1 MSAHEMK
8 DLSISERSDANDDEY
23 DSEEEYLEG
32 LPEDVLS
39 ADELEEVFEDC
50 MNEFPQSKKKWLDN
64 AKEFYKSLHP
74 ANSFEDETI
83 KECLQFINSK
93 Y

>member
-1 MSAHEMK
+1 MSAHDMEK
-8 DLSISERSDANDDEY
+8 LSINDEANDESDY
-23 DSEEEYLEG
+23 SEEEYLEG

-50 MNEFPQSKKKWLDN
+50 VTEFPESKKKWLDN
-64 AKEFYKSLHP
+64 AKAFYKSLNP